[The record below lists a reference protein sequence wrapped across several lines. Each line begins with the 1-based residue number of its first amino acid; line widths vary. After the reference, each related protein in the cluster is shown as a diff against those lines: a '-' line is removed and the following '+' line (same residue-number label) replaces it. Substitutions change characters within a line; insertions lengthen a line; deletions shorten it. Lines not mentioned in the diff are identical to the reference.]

1 MSDSFIQHIRNVSGD
16 QPEKTVK
23 IYLDVCCF
31 NRPFD
36 DQSLLTIRL
45 ETEAKL
51 GIQEK
56 IKSGHL
62 LLGWSYLLD
71 FENNANP
78 FSERRV
84 EIQRWKETADSFVN
98 ETEEIL
104 LKMKELTSAGLKP
117 LDALHIACAV
127 SLQCKYFLTVD
138 KGILKKM
145 TERSEIKIINPVNFI
160 IEWEA

>member
-1 MSDSFIQHIRNVSGD
+1 MRV
-16 QPEKTVK
+16 
-23 IYLDVCCF
+23 YLDNCCL

-62 LLGWSYLLD
+62 SLGWSYILD

-84 EIQRWKETADSFVN
+84 EMQRWKEDADSFVN

-104 LKMKELTSAGLKP
+104 IKMNALTAIGLKP
-117 LDALHIACAV
+117 PHGGVVGSAISGGCGGVLPLLRRPPAG
-127 SLQCKYFLTVD
+127 T
-138 KGILKKM
+138 
-145 TERSEIKIINPVNFI
+145 TEYLEI
-160 IEWEA
+160 

>member
-1 MSDSFIQHIRNVSGD
+1 MIFKKRQNEMRV
-16 QPEKTVK
+16 
-23 IYLDVCCF
+23 YLDNCCF

-36 DQSLLTIRL
+36 DQSLLSIRL

-56 IKSGHL
+56 IKSRHL
-62 LLGWSYLLD
+62 SLGWSYILD

-78 FSERRV
+78 FLEKRV
-84 EIQRWKETADSFVN
+84 EIQRWKEVANSFVN

-104 LKMKELTSAGLKP
+104 VKMNELTAIGLKP

-127 SLQCKYFLTVD
+127 SLQCQYFLTVD
-138 KGILKKM
+138 KGILKKA
-145 TERSEIKIINPVNFI
+145 TGCSEIIITNPVNFI
-160 IEWEA
+160 IEWEAK